1 MALAA
6 EIREQISLAQKNDVE
21 RALKLKKKKQQDIM
35 TINQESAQLEI
46 IK

>member
-6 EIREQISLAQKNDVE
+6 QIRERISLSQKHDVE